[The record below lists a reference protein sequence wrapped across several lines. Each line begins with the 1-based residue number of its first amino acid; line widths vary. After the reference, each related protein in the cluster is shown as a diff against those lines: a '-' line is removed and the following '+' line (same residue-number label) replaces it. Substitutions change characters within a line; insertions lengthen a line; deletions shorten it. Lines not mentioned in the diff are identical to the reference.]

1 MSEKNILLLVEGES
15 TETTFFDNYGKSLMG
30 ESNIKIVSY
39 KCNIYAFYN
48 FLKEYDFQIDLVDG
62 LLLWTQTSEEEKKIL
77 ANKKFIRKYLVFDF
91 DFQENSYSFEQK
103 VEILKQMSSHFNNES
118 DNGLLFINFP
128 MFEAYREKLINQQ
141 PATFVVD
148 RTNYKDVIDKRG
160 KKIDASKL
168 KHEDFIQLIRESLF
182 IESFILNEH
191 SKKLDY
197 SNIVNSWYDSSI
209 LESQLQKIE
218 KDGTIYCYN
227 SSVQMAMS
235 YFGEKFYKKL

>member
-15 TETTFFDNYGKSLMG
+15 TETTFFDKYGKSLMG

-62 LLLWTQTSEEEKKIL
+62 LLLWTQTSEEEKQIL

-91 DFQENSYSFEQK
+91 DFQENSYEFEQK

-128 MFEAYREKLINQQ
+128 MFEAYKEKLINNH
-141 PATFVVD
+141 PATFAVNS
-148 RTNYKDVIDKRG
+148 TNYKDVVDKRG
-160 KKIDASKL
+160 NKIDASKL
-168 KHEDFIQLIRESLF
+168 KYEDFIQLINESLL
-182 IESFILNEH
+182 IESFILNKH
-191 SKKLDY
+191 GKPLDY
-197 SNIVNSWYDSSI
+197 SSIVDSWYDGSI
-209 LESQLQKIE
+209 LDSQLRKIK
-218 KDGTIYCYN
+218 KDGTIFCYN
-227 SSVQMAMS
+227 SSVQMAIS